1 MPVLARFA
9 ATMRVAIAA
18 SHGNRSSSVS
28 GIPCA
33 IFSTLA
39 AGCTW
44 SPSRNGT
51 PRASASWAP
60 TSVLPTPATPITQTS
75 GFFFVTTELEA
86 EPRQELRAEV
96 SSSPRGEALVQRG
109 REDRHRNARF
119 DRRLDGPAA
128 FARIRH
134 VTGEA
139 REIGLTG
146 ESARG
151 EVEQPRG
158 DHAAVSPHLGDGAEI
173 QRILRVPQHIEA
185 FGVGGHHPVLDAVVH
200 HLHEMPGTPGAGGG
214 VRGRGGRA
222 FEPGNRAPPPR
233 PRPRRSSG
241 SSPARG
247 RARRPR

>member
-86 EPRQELRAEV
+86 
-96 SSSPRGEALVQRG
+96 
-109 REDRHRNARF
+109 

-139 REIGLTG
+139 REIGLAG
-146 ESARG
+146 DRARA

-158 DHAAVSPHLGDGAEI
+158 DHAAVSPHLGDGAAI
-173 QRILRVPQHIEA
+173 
-185 FGVGGHHPVLDAVVH
+185 
-200 HLHEMPGTPGAGGG
+200 
-214 VRGRGGRA
+214 
-222 FEPGNRAPPPR
+222 
-233 PRPRRSSG
+233 
-241 SSPARG
+241 
-247 RARRPR
+247 